1 MDPHAS
7 REEDALRDWE
17 HLFSSYAE
25 VRQGI
30 RVEVLPRYRTTS
42 AASRRSIEALV
53 WSDLRKRLSKV
64 LSRSNRAMRD
74 GIQLSEALTGD
85 GARIFRHACSMGLEG
100 IVSKRIGSRYVSGRT
115 RAWLKTKKPGF
126 RAAIGRAR
134 DTSGDEPKAWVAY
147 GPSPRPFEGPTAWMG

>member
-30 RVEVLPRYRTTS
+30 RVEALPRYRTTS

-85 GARIFRHACSMGLEG
+85 GAAIFRHACAMGLEG
-100 IVSKRIGSRYVSGRT
+100 IVSKRTRLIETCWIERMANSAFGLLAGGDHGRQS
-115 RAWLKTKKPGF
+115 P
-126 RAAIGRAR
+126 
-134 DTSGDEPKAWVAY
+134 
-147 GPSPRPFEGPTAWMG
+147 PSPNSL